1 MGSIGCSAF
10 GWHASGIGSAAA
22 VVPAAAACSPASA
35 SRMLPA
41 MVLRVAMAV
50 AICGSDLRRQ
60 GHRLFRRRGCSTAAP
75 DTNYVRIYWMKQGQ

>member
-10 GWHASGIGSAAA
+10 GWHASGIGSAAVA
-22 VVPAAAACSPASA
+22 PAAAACRPASA
-35 SRMLPA
+35 SRMLPV

-60 GHRLFRRRGCSTAAP
+60 GHRLL
-75 DTNYVRIYWMKQGQ
+75 

>member
-10 GWHASGIGSAAA
+10 GWHASGIGSAAVA
-22 VVPAAAACSPASA
+22 PAAAACSPASA

-50 AICGSDLRRQ
+50 AICGSAIFGGRATGSLDAQGMLHRR
-60 GHRLFRRRGCSTAAP
+60 P
-75 DTNYVRIYWMKQGQ
+75 DTN